1 MPTLALSN
9 FNIVLA
15 VLGGFITLFGLVS
28 YLFKEQFYL
37 SEALISLLAGIVFSP
52 HATSFIKPLQY
63 ASGSQENLDTITL
76 YFTRLVLGVQL
87 VLAGVQLPSKYL
99 LTEWKSL
106 ALLLGP
112 GMAFMW
118 LCSSLLIWGLV
129 PNLDFLHALA
139 VGACVTPTDP
149 VLSNS
154 IVKGKFADKNIPKD
168 LQKII
173 IAESGANDG
182 LGYPFLFF
190 SLYLIKYIGSGDAGQ
205 PGGVRLAMGDWFG
218 ETWGY
223 TILLSVVYGATVGW
237 IAKELLQWAKDKKFV
252 DRESFLVFAITLALF
267 IVGTCGMIGTDDVLA
282 CFIAG
287 NAFTID
293 DWFRLETLDDSLQ
306 PTIDMLLNLS
316 IFMWFGAV
324 CPWGSFLRNDVVPI
338 YRLIV
343 LGILILLFRRLP
355 IIFALHTFQWSKIWQ
370 IEQKQQALFVG
381 FFGPIGVSAVFY
393 LYVSLGFLRQIT
405 VDGVIRADAERLE
418 DVFTVVIW
426 FLAICS
432 IIVHG
437 LSVPLGKLGYHLPR
451 TLSSAIASRSISQDP
466 EEPRPP
472 FRVHEQI
479 QNRPQLNYQS
489 NRSRNSPRTREEP
502 PRPVFRIGGS
512 IIKSTTFENG
522 VGLQTIDAAKERIHY
537 NVDSPELIHSRDG
550 SVDGG
555 HTIRS
560 E

>member
-1 MPTLALSN
+1 MAHTSLELMLN
-9 FNIVLA
+9 TTV
-15 VLGGFITLFGLVS
+15 
-28 YLFKEQFYL
+28 
-37 SEALISLLAGIVFSP
+37 ISLLAGIVFSP
-52 HATSFIKPLQY
+52 HATNLIKPLEY
-63 ASGSQENLDTITL
+63 VSGSQENLGTVTL

-87 VLAGVQLPSKYL
+87 VLAGVQLPNKYL
-99 LTEWKSL
+99 LIEWKSL

-112 GMAFMW
+112 GMTFMW
-118 LCSSLLIWGLV
+118 LSSSLLIWGLV
-129 PNLDFLHALA
+129 PKLDFLHALA

-154 IVKGKFADKNIPKD
+154 IVKGKFADQNIPKD

-190 SLYLIKYIGSGDAGQ
+190 SLYLIKYVGSGGAGQ
-205 PGGVRLAMGDWFG
+205 PGGVRLAMGDWLG

-237 IAKELLQWAKDKKFV
+237 IAKELLQWAQEKKFV

-316 IFMWFGAV
+316 IFVWFGAV
-324 CPWGSFLRNDVVPI
+324 CPWSSFLRNDVIPI
-338 YRLIV
+338 SRLIV
-343 LGILILLFRRLP
+343 LGVLILLFRRLP
-355 IIFALHTFQWSKIWQ
+355 IVFALHIFQCSKIWQ

-393 LYVSLGFLRQIT
+393 LYVSLEFLRQIT

-418 DVFTVVIW
+418 DIFTVVIW

-432 IIVHG
+432 IV
-437 LSVPLGKLGYHLPR
+437 R
-451 TLSSAIASRSISQDP
+451 
-466 EEPRPP
+466 
-472 FRVHEQI
+472 
-479 QNRPQLNYQS
+479 
-489 NRSRNSPRTREEP
+489 
-502 PRPVFRIGGS
+502 
-512 IIKSTTFENG
+512 
-522 VGLQTIDAAKERIHY
+522 
-537 NVDSPELIHSRDG
+537 
-550 SVDGG
+550 
-555 HTIRS
+555 
-560 E
+560 